1 MGTARAQ
8 FVGVPKP
15 AALLIAVDKRYQ
27 RMVVTVDGQPRF
39 KWSVSTG
46 ARGYA
51 TEHQCVARGKPVIHS
66 LNRCLG
72 NYGHGFA
79 PDSDIQIEREC
90 SRPRQ
95 GLAYLSP
102 MSVS

>member
-51 TEHQCVARGKPVIHS
+51 IASTSALR
-66 LNRCLG
+66 
-72 NYGHGFA
+72 A
-79 PDSDIQIEREC
+79 A
-90 SRPRQ
+90 SRSSTASTAASAITVMGSR
-95 GLAYLSP
+95 LILIFK
-102 MSVS
+102 

>member
-27 RMVVTVDGQPRF
+27 RMVVTVDGQLRF

-51 TEHQCVARGKPVIHS
+51 TASNSALRSWVRA
-66 LNRCLG
+66 
-72 NYGHGFA
+72 
-79 PDSDIQIEREC
+79 
-90 SRPRQ
+90 
-95 GLAYLSP
+95 
-102 MSVS
+102 